1 MLEILFVFGRN
12 KDCTLKDPLLYSDLS
27 YPLVA
32 FHKPQALPAK
42 SSTCQPTYTLSSI
55 TSVPWWTGSTF
66 ISTGISRWRKISAI
80 NSRVTRLTI
89 HFAGIN
95 VPVTEPPCVTSL
107 TFTAH
112 VYKLAVSIIC
122 VAFFWFYALTI
133 MLAGAH
139 FDGRTPNG
147 AGILVVNSN
156 ESQTELRGEKTI
168 LWTFLSFI
176 FLVQP
181 RLFST
186 IKFTFSEN
194 DYSLCSL
201 AVMHMKP
208 LSRFSCRS
216 ALASFDWVRIVDS
229 GPYENG
235 YMTIHRSEIIT
246 SQRFPK

>member
-1 MLEILFVFGRN
+1 MKMLNPANKILEVLVRPINEKEIPLVLLEILFVFGRN
-12 KDCTLKDPLLYSDLS
+12 KDCTLKDLLLCSDLP
-27 YPLVA
+27 YPLVT
-32 FHKPQALPAK
+32 FDKPQALPAK

-55 TSVPWWTGSTF
+55 TIVPWWTGSTF
-66 ISTGISRWRKISAI
+66 ISSGISWWRKISAI
-80 NSRVTRLTI
+80 NSRVARLTI
-89 HFAGIN
+89 YFAGIN

-107 TFTAH
+107 TFTVH

-122 VAFFWFYALTI
+122 VAFFWFYTLTI

-168 LWTFLSFI
+168 LWTLLSFI

-186 IKFTFSEN
+186 IKF
-194 DYSLCSL
+194 SL
-201 AVMHMKP
+201 
-208 LSRFSCRS
+208 
-216 ALASFDWVRIVDS
+216 
-229 GPYENG
+229 
-235 YMTIHRSEIIT
+235 
-246 SQRFPK
+246 